1 MFKNISIKT
10 KLTSLVLV
18 PLIALLILASF
29 IIMED
34 YSNSTNLKKVE
45 KIVLL
50 SKKISSFVHET
61 QKERGMTAG
70 YVGSKGVKF
79 KDKLPS
85 QRKLTDLRLKELNE
99 FITEHHIIGLDEKI
113 DEAIIDMRRD
123 VNKLPSVRKSVDN
136 LSISLV
142 NAISYYT
149 NMNAKI
155 LAVVSVGAN
164 IASDVDIAKTLIA
177 YSNFLNSKEN
187 AGIERAIGTGAFA
200 NRSFKKGMKEK
211 FVTLVT
217 SQDSFLS
224 VFETYGDEKQIEY
237 YKQTLRGPAVD
248 NVNKMRNELLTQ
260 DVFTSSA
267 SFFFDQITTKI
278 GLLKKVDN
286 YIANDIIEDTQE
298 KIDELNTIMIET
310 AVIIMVLIIMMT
322 IIGFNIMRDISRSI
336 TNLQTGLFS
345 FFDFLNGKEE
355 KSELVKITNND
366 EIGAMAKIINENI
379 EHTEL
384 IVKEDRVV
392 LDEIKDVLIKLE
404 NGFISYHIESSTSNE
419 QIETI
424 KNNLNKMIY
433 SLDDNLNEVNKILVA
448 YGNSDFSYDLS
459 QTKQLTGTFGTLF
472 LNTKLLGTNTSEL
485 LSMIKNTSDTLANN
499 IDVLTSSSTNL
510 SNSSNEQAAA
520 LEEASAALEE
530 ITSTVVNNATNV
542 NNMSKYASEVTNSVN
557 DGEKLAKDTTK
568 AMDEINS
575 EVSAISE
582 AITVIDQIAFQTNIL
597 SLNAAVEAATAGEAG
612 KGFAVVA
619 QEVRNLASRS
629 ADAAN
634 EIKVLVENATK
645 KANDGKVISTQMIEG
660 YSKLNENISNTI
672 NLINDIETSSKEQ
685 KIGIEQI
692 NNTVQELDKK
702 TQQNAQE
709 ASSITG
715 LASKIDSLSKGLEEV
730 SSNAK
735 FDVNIVKQSC
745 DASLQNLSAALKHDH
760 IQFKDENF
768 SKLNTKGT
776 RWDVAPHESC
786 NLGKWIIRSEHEG
799 KPFTKTNTWTK
810 LKDVHADV
818 HIGVQKIIDE
828 NANKTSN
835 AILKQLSTNVEVSIS
850 QVFDLLDAIK
860 VENCKE

>member
-18 PLIALLILASF
+18 PLTALLILASF

-34 YSNSTNLKKVE
+34 YSNSANLKKVE

-70 YVGSKGVKF
+70 YVGSNGVKF

-85 QRKLTDLRLKELNE
+85 QRNLTDLRLKELND
-99 FITEHHIIGLDEKI
+99 FIKEHNIIGLDEKI
-113 DEAIIDMRRD
+113 DEAMINMKRD
-123 VNKLPSVRKSVDN
+123 VNKLSSIRSSVDN
-136 LSISLV
+136 LTITLV
-142 NAISYYT
+142 DAISYYT

-164 IASDVDIAKTLIA
+164 IANDVDIAKSLIA

-200 NRSFKKGMKEK
+200 NKSFKKGMKEK

-217 SQDSFLS
+217 SQKSFLS

-260 DVFTSSA
+260 DRFTSSA

-298 KIDELNTIMIET
+298 KIDELDTIMIET

-322 IIGFNIMRDISRSI
+322 IIGLNIMKDISRSI

-355 KSELVKITNND
+355 KSELVEITNND
-366 EIGAMAKIINENI
+366 EIGEMAKIINENI
-379 EHTEL
+379 KHTE
-384 IVKEDRVV
+384 IKVKEDRIV